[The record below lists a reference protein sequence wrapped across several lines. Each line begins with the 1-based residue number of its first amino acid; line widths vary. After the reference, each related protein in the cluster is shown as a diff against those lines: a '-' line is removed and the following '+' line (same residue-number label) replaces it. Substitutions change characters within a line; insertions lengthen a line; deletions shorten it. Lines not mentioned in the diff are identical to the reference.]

1 MLDHKTGGTVLN
13 ANTKSSQC
21 GFTLIEMMI
30 AIVVMAILASVALPY
45 FRAMLLNAQIRNAAE
60 SIHNGLQRA
69 RAEAVIRGTPGGVTF
84 SLWPAVPGDATSWSV
99 IENTAP
105 VTPIE
110 TRRSSEGSRDVIR
123 SVVFPAGAALV
134 TFDSTGRTM
143 ANPDGSPTLSSV
155 TLDLPTSLLSAA
167 ESQDLRVTVNFDGLV
182 RMCDPNVFAPSPRAC
197 N

>member
-1 MLDHKTGGTVLN
+1 VLN
-13 ANTKSSQC
+13 AKAKSRLR

-30 AIVVMAILASVALPY
+30 AIVVMAILTAVAMPY

-60 SIHNGLQRA
+60 SINNGLQRA

-84 SLWPAVPGDATSWSV
+84 SLRPAVANDATSWDV

-105 VTPIE
+105 VNPIE
-110 TRRSSEGSRDVIR
+110 TRLSKEGSRDVIR
-123 SVVFPAGAALV
+123 TVFPAGAALV

-143 ANPDGSPTLSSV
+143 ANPDGSATLSTV
-155 TLDLPTSLLSAA
+155 NLTLPTTLLSA
-167 ESQDLRVTVNFDGLV
+167 SQDLNVTVNFDGLV
-182 RMCDPNVFAPSPRAC
+182 RMCDPHVPAPSPRAC